1 MLTIEDYIASRK
13 KKDKLDEFDFQKHS
27 ENMGAVI
34 QYVMDYF
41 NEYLNLEDYSYEQ
54 VKTQQVIDKFKEG
67 IIEDFPTT
75 YEFIISYYWSNKKR
89 IDKLVS
95 KAYEEIED
103 VELFYLQE
111 DDIKVAEYICK
122 KKLGVAATEE
132 LLNNIA
138 AASEEYR
145 QTQAEKPS
153 MSDMKELD
161 NAISDWAIE
170 VYKNI
175 RWIC

>member
-103 VELFYLQE
+103 IELFYLPE
-111 DDIKVAEYICK
+111 DDIKVAEYVCK
-122 KKLGVAATEE
+122 KKLEIGR
-132 LLNNIA
+132 
-138 AASEEYR
+138 ASCRER
-145 QTQAEKPS
+145 
-153 MSDMKELD
+153 
-161 NAISDWAIE
+161 
-170 VYKNI
+170 V
-175 RWIC
+175 